1 MDAVESGT
9 DRQPGRPGAAKA
21 RGWGAKGSGI
31 TFAVMLVVLLVALLF
46 AANQNDVIGW
56 LLVVISAGWLALA
69 ALVVLGVRRGARSV
83 DRRMKDLSASL
94 APRVGAA
101 DTPSTPSSSSSAS
114 SRTSGQA
121 GATGGGASDPMR
133 DTKLDHSFKIVQVQ
147 TRVVTEELSKGAD
160 SDSDMIARALETIH
174 ITSANAR
181 EMIKETS
188 APSGGEGKT
197 GETGETGKAGK
208 TGKTGTARAAGTEG
222 PITGEVIN

>member
-9 DRQPGRPGAAKA
+9 DRQSGRPGAAKG
-21 RGWGAKGSGI
+21 RSWGAKGSGI
-31 TFAVMLVVLLVALLF
+31 TFAVMVVVLLVALLF

-94 APRVGAA
+94 APRVGEKDIPPA
-101 DTPSTPSSSSSAS
+101 PSSTSRAS
-114 SRTSGQA
+114 GRA
-121 GATGGGASDPMR
+121 GAAEGMSADPMR

-160 SDSDMIARALETIH
+160 SDADMIARALETIH

-181 EMIKETS
+181 EMIKES
-188 APSGGEGKT
+188 APTSGR
-197 GETGETGKAGK
+197 AAQS
-208 TGKTGTARAAGTEG
+208 GTASAAGTEG

>member
-1 MDAVESGT
+1 MV
-9 DRQPGRPGAAKA
+9 
-21 RGWGAKGSGI
+21 
-31 TFAVMLVVLLVALLF
+31 VVLLVALLF

-101 DTPSTPSSSSSAS
+101 DTPSTPPSSSSSSSSSSAS

-121 GATGGGASDPMR
+121 GAAGSGASDPMR

-181 EMIKETS
+181 EMIKESS
-188 APSGGEGKT
+188 APSSGEGK
-197 GETGETGKAGK
+197 GEDKPGKSGK
-208 TGKTGTARAAGTEG
+208 SGTARAAGTEG

>member
-1 MDAVESGT
+1 MV
-9 DRQPGRPGAAKA
+9 
-21 RGWGAKGSGI
+21 
-31 TFAVMLVVLLVALLF
+31 VVLLVALLF

-83 DRRMKDLSASL
+83 DRRMKDFSASL

-101 DTPSTPSSSSSAS
+101 DTPSNPPSTSSSAAS
-114 SRTSGQA
+114 SRTSGQT
-121 GATGGGASDPMR
+121 GAAEGRASDPMR
-133 DTKLDHSFKIVQVQ
+133 DTKLDHSLKIVQVQ

-181 EMIKETS
+181 EMIKESS
-188 APSGGEGKT
+188 APSGGEDKPGKP
-197 GETGETGKAGK
+197 
-208 TGKTGTARAAGTEG
+208 GTAGTEG

>member
-9 DRQPGRPGAAKA
+9 DRQPGRPGAARG
-21 RGWGAKGSGI
+21 RGWGSKGSGI
-31 TFAVMLVVLLVALLF
+31 TFAVMVVVLLVALLF

-101 DTPSTPSSSSSAS
+101 DTPPAPTSAES
-114 SRTSGQA
+114 SRTSGPA
-121 GATGGGASDPMR
+121 RAADGSASDPMR

-147 TRVVTEELSKGAD
+147 TRVVTEELSKGAE
-160 SDSDMIARALETIH
+160 SDTDMIARALETIH

-181 EMIKETS
+181 EMIKESS
-188 APSGGEGKT
+188 APSGGEGKS
-197 GETGETGKAGK
+197 GNSGKP
-208 TGKTGTARAAGTEG
+208 GTAKAAGTEG

>member
-9 DRQPGRPGAAKA
+9 DRQPGRPGAAKG

-31 TFAVMLVVLLVALLF
+31 TFAVMVVVLLVALLF

-56 LLVVISAGWLALA
+56 LLVAISAGWLALA

-94 APRVGAA
+94 APRVGSAEAPAA
-101 DTPSTPSSSSSAS
+101 PSAPSSASS

-121 GATGGGASDPMR
+121 RATEGGAPDPMR

-160 SDSDMIARALETIH
+160 SDTDMIARALETIH

-181 EMIKETS
+181 EMIKES
-188 APSGGEGKT
+188 SVPSGSEGKP
-197 GETGETGKAGK
+197 GQS
-208 TGKTGTARAAGTEG
+208 GTARPAGTEG

>member
-9 DRQPGRPGAAKA
+9 DRQPGRPGAAKG

-31 TFAVMLVVLLVALLF
+31 TFAVMVVVLLVALLF

-69 ALVVLGVRRGARSV
+69 ALVALGVRRGARSV

-101 DTPSTPSSSSSAS
+101 EAPSAPSAPSSAAS
-114 SRTSGQA
+114 SRASGRA
-121 GATGGGASDPMR
+121 GAAGAAASDPMR

-147 TRVVTEELSKGAD
+147 TRVVTEELSKGVD
-160 SDSDMIARALETIH
+160 SDTDMIARALETIH

-181 EMIKETS
+181 EMIKEST
-188 APSGGEGKT
+188 APSGSEGRPEKS
-197 GETGETGKAGK
+197 GKP
-208 TGKTGTARAAGTEG
+208 GTARAAGTPGTQG